1 MYYQDALE
9 TARSA
14 RWPTT
19 KGKPIDNNTYVI
31 LDVDKNGEP
40 EQVRLKYHSTDIII
54 WKPDGTW
61 YFCTG
66 WESITTKQRLREYG
80 GISIFQADLPSLNGY
95 KVFPRRATY
104 VSVPHTRRCV
114 LFNGNANPD
123 GQHYYS
129 NYIRVKPGFEIDL
142 TTVNPIRIDCIVE
155 PEKLR
160 RRMLHIGK
168 IGKLLVGYV
177 KLKDGLIGEGPM
189 LRQWLL
195 DRENAPINEVALSP
209 FPFGAFRDTHE
220 MKKYLKKTLDDI
232 RWDIARREDWT
243 GQATL
248 LKSV

>member
-1 MYYQDALE
+1 MMYYQDALE

-168 IGKLLVGYV
+168 IGKLLDRQPPVYQPIGTV
-177 KLKDGLIGEGPM
+177 EAIGIDSCDGLMHAGP
-189 LRQWLL
+189 LKAGFCECDRLLQIPQCLTVIPRQ
-195 DRENAPINEVALSP
+195 EVGFS
-209 FPFGAFRDTHE
+209 
-220 MKKYLKKTLDDI
+220 
-232 RWDIARREDWT
+232 
-243 GQATL
+243 
-248 LKSV
+248 KSFANGKERK